1 MKSITDT
8 PIIQFEEALR
18 IVADSAFETAVET
31 IPFDSSS
38 GRILAENVLSDID
51 MPPFNRSAVDGY
63 ACKREEMGLELE
75 VVETIPAGKM
85 PEVPVGKRQCS
96 KIMTGSVVPAECD
109 MVFMVEDAETLPS
122 GRVICRGSSA
132 KNNISLRGEDIRA
145 GDQVLEAGKLI
156 KPQDIAV
163 MAAAG
168 CTRVLTRK
176 RPALAIIS
184 SGNELVDPEAKPAPG
199 QIRDSNAYQ
208 LAAQAERA
216 GAAPTFYGI
225 TSDDEDETYRI
236 VEKAISENDIV
247 IITGGVSMGDF
258 DFVPMVMERAGVK
271 ILFTRVA
278 VQPGKPTTFGVHP
291 AALVFGLPGNP
302 VSSFMQFE
310 LLVRPLILR
319 MMGCHS
325 GITDIALP
333 AGVDYSRKS
342 ADRMAYIPVIIDKRG
357 SVVPVEFHGS
367 AHIASLTHAD
377 GIMQVPAGKLSL
389 KKGEIVNVRQI

>member
-1 MKSITDT
+1 M
-8 PIIQFEEALR
+8 IQFEEALR
-18 IVADSAFETAVET
+18 IVTDSAFETGVEE
-31 IPFDSSS
+31 ILFDSST
-38 GRILAENVLSDID
+38 GRVLAENVLSDID

-63 ACKREEMGLELE
+63 ACRREDIGSELE

-85 PEVPVGKRQCS
+85 PEVPVGRRQCS

-109 MVFMVEDAETLPS
+109 MVVMVEDTEILPS
-122 GRVICRGSSA
+122 GRIIFRGSSG

-145 GDQVLEAGKLI
+145 GDQVLEAGTLI

-168 CTRVLTRK
+168 CTRVLARK
-176 RPALAIIS
+176 RPALAVIS
-184 SGNELVDPEAKPAPG
+184 SGNELVVPADKPAPG
-199 QIRDSNAYQ
+199 QIRDSNSYQ
-208 LAAQAERA
+208 LTAQAVRA
-216 GAAPTFYGI
+216 GAVPAFYGI
-225 TSDDEDETYRI
+225 ASDDKEETYRI
-236 VEKAISENDIV
+236 VEKAIIENDIV
-247 IITGGVSMGDF
+247 IITGGVSMGEF

-278 VQPGKPTTFGVHP
+278 VQPGKPTTFGAHP

-302 VSSFMQFE
+302 VSSFIQFE

-319 MMGCHS
+319 MMGCRT
-325 GITDIALP
+325 GIADIALP

-342 ADRMAYIPVIIDKRG
+342 ADRMACIPVIIDKRG
-357 SVVPVEFHGS
+357 SVTPVEFHGS

-377 GIMQVPAGKLSL
+377 GIMQVPAGKLSI